1 MPIIDKLET
10 ESILKGPF
18 QYSLW
23 EIPILQKCRKA
34 PDSAR
39 GNFGQ
44 KVLGVA
50 ILQISPEQAVPSDR
64 D

>member
-1 MPIIDKLET
+1 MPIIGKLET
-10 ESILKGPF
+10 ERILKGPF

-23 EIPILQKCRKA
+23 EISILGKCRKA

-44 KVLGVA
+44 
-50 ILQISPEQAVPSDR
+50 ISLE
-64 D
+64 

>member
-10 ESILKGPF
+10 ERILKGPF

-23 EIPILQKCRKA
+23 KMFILEKCRKA
-34 PDSAR
+34 PDSAW

-50 ILQISPEQAVPSDR
+50 ILHISPEQDVPSDG